1 MLTQFF
7 FPQNLLLII
16 PSFYTNYL
24 PFIIFFDFDRN
35 FFDSLNSLLK
45 IGIQYQWAM
54 IFLVKL
60 LNCNKLE
67 STLDFFVSNHEL
79 SNWNQLYRDML
90 EAENMPQQ
98 LYRDKN
104 QPLNYTQHI
113 TIRWKSQARCNTIS
127 HLCKCSKE
135 FELSQHGLSTQSHD
149 FNYFTLFEAGPKS

>member
-1 MLTQFF
+1 MLTQNIFSSKSSSK
-7 FPQNLLLII
+7 LLHKLLTLYHL
-16 PSFYTNYL
+16 FWL
-24 PFIIFFDFDRN
+24 WQKFLWFVEQPFENRNTISMSNDIF
-35 FFDSLNSLLK
+35 
-45 IGIQYQWAM
+45 
-54 IFLVKL
+54 VKL

-90 EAENMPQQ
+90 EAENSPQH

-104 QPLNYTQHI
+104 RPLNYTQHM